1 MRDCDHLKKMNG
13 GVVFRD
19 GMSPVDSYEF
29 LPGEEYSEKYENVRE
44 LGRGR
49 FGIVYEVRTVTA
61 DACYRYAAKHIK

>member
-1 MRDCDHLKKMNG
+1 MKKMNGG

-19 GMSPVDSYEF
+19 GMSPADSYEF

-49 FGIVYEVRTVTA
+49 FGIVYEVRTATA